1 MCHLLY
7 FPYALTRPQMTS
19 VFDNMTHFAFY
30 SDCPL
35 SSIVCQACQI
45 NGQRFVEEP
54 LRACLR
60 CINPGIQCVKL
71 IVLVWLAD
79 CEESN
84 KQAMLQLLQAKRDGA
99 LAQELQ
105 FLLPMPEATHVA
117 KCLKGSLVNWFLF
130 KGGDRFNLSNLRTLY
145 NDPNPAIWEKIR
157 SAVTLSAVRNRD
169 HISVPD
175 LLTIKESVRMVL
187 ASVSHIT
194 QTLIPE
200 PYRLY
205 KGNARGVLNNPTGL
219 CIAPE
224 GKLFVADN
232 SKS

>member
-1 MCHLLY
+1 
-7 FPYALTRPQMTS
+7 MTS
-19 VFDNMTHFAFY
+19 VFDNITHFAFY
-30 SDCPL
+30 SDCAS

-54 LRACLR
+54 LRACSR
-60 CINPGIQCVKL
+60 CINSGIQCVKL

-84 KQAMLQLLQAKRDGA
+84 KQAMLQLLQEKRDGA

-117 KCLKGSLVNWFLF
+117 KCLKGSLANWFLF
-130 KGGDRFNLSNLRTLY
+130 KGGERLNLSNLRTLY
-145 NDPNPAIWEKIR
+145 NDPNPAIWEKMR

-169 HISVPD
+169 RMSVPD
-175 LLTIKESVRMVL
+175 LLTINEESVHMVV

-205 KGNARGVLNNPTGL
+205 KGNTRGFTTIQLVS
-219 CIAPE
+219 
-224 GKLFVADN
+224 V
-232 SKS
+232 